1 MVLGFPYLIYDISST
16 VFALAICPGLSGTVR
31 NKFTESI
38 HRFRS
43 GSPRVLNA
51 PEFRTGFPD
60 SFRLPDGSSNLRL
73 RLYRSRFQSQQ
84 VIGRHAEKTR
94 KPDQHFE
101 GRLSLSLFI
110 AEISHA
116 ADLKMFRDLPLRQP
130 FFRPQ
135 LLQSP
140 AQNLYALSS
149 PYFLLSVQYYH
160 FGNKTVHKT
169 TESVGNHPRNSRPR
183 CTRSG
188 ICLLSGFQIQNKRFV
203 TQRIPGMRF
212 LFYCFFTNSPFASA
226 STTILS
232 PAENFPERISLA
244 SMVSRVCWIY
254 RFNGR
259 AP

>member
-16 VFALAICPGLSGTVR
+16 VFALVICPGLSGTVR
-31 NKFTESI
+31 NKFTV
-38 HRFRS
+38 S
-43 GSPRVLNA
+43 GPDRPMRGFND
-51 PEFRTGFPD
+51 PGFRTGFPD
-60 SFRLPDGSSNLRL
+60 SFRLPGKLFSSLQR
-73 RLYRSRFQSQQ
+73 RLYRARFQSEQ
-84 VIGRHAEKTR
+84 VIGRHTEKTR

-169 TESVGNHPRNSRPR
+169 TESVGDRARNSRPR
-183 CTRSG
+183 RTRSG
-188 ICLLSGFQIQNKRFV
+188 ICL
-203 TQRIPGMRF
+203 
-212 LFYCFFTNSPFASA
+212 
-226 STTILS
+226 
-232 PAENFPERISLA
+232 
-244 SMVSRVCWIY
+244 
-254 RFNGR
+254 
-259 AP
+259 